1 VSRGDEGTDHTES
14 QLTALKGICLSPL
27 GRVHCPRMPDILTA
41 APAAR
46 SYGRGMRLQELA
58 GKVAIVTGGAGGIGR
73 ATGELL
79 VAEGASVVIA
89 DVDVDRGREVAA
101 QIGEAA
107 DFKQT
112 DVSDAD
118 EVQALVDFAVDRF
131 GGLDIMFNNA
141 GIGSALK
148 RFLPDDLEDFS
159 RIMSVNLFGV
169 IAGSQRAARYMKDHG
184 GGSIINNASIA
195 AVNAGTG
202 MISYRASKAAVAH
215 ATKCMAIDLAPYG
228 IRVNCLTPAHIRTG
242 ITTYEMGP
250 VLRYM
255 QPLEREAQPE
265 DVANAVVFLASERAA
280 QVTGI
285 VLPIDGGTTAGPPY
299 AQTKLIMSTAK
310 PPEEATTGTP

>member
-1 VSRGDEGTDHTES
+1 M
-14 QLTALKGICLSPL
+14 KG
-27 GRVHCPRMPDILTA
+27 
-41 APAAR
+41 
-46 SYGRGMRLQELA
+46 QELTDR
-58 GKVAIVTGGAGGIGR
+58 VAIVTGGAGGIGR
-73 ATGELL
+73 ATAELL
-79 VAEGASVVIA
+79 VVEGAKVVIA
-89 DVDVDRGREVAA
+89 DVDMDRGEAVAA
-101 QIGEAA
+101 HIGEDAA
-107 DFKQT
+107 FKQT
-112 DVSDAD
+112 DVSDA
-118 EVQALVDFAVDRF
+118 EQVQDLVDFATERF

-148 RFLPDDLEDFS
+148 RFLRDDLEDFS

-169 IAGSQRAARYMKDHG
+169 LVGAQRAARYMKDNG
-184 GGSIINNASIA
+184 GGCIINNASIA

-202 MISYRASKAAVAH
+202 MMSYRASKAAVAH
-215 ATKCMAIDLAPYG
+215 VTKCMAIDLAPYG

-265 DVANAVVFLASERAA
+265 DVANAVVFLASDRAA

-285 VLPIDGGTTAGPPY
+285 VFPIDGGTTAGPPY

-310 PPEEATTGTP
+310 PPDGSTTAGS

>member
-1 VSRGDEGTDHTES
+1 MER
-14 QLTALKGICLSPL
+14 
-27 GRVHCPRMPDILTA
+27 
-41 APAAR
+41 
-46 SYGRGMRLQELA
+46 QELV
-58 GKVAIVTGGAGGIGR
+58 GKVAVVTGGAGGIGS
-73 ATGELL
+73 ATAQLL
-79 VAEGASVVIA
+79 AAEGAMVVISDIDA
-89 DVDVDRGREVAA
+89 ERGREVAA
-101 QIGEAA
+101 RLGDAT
-107 DFKQT
+107 DFFQT
-112 DVSDAD
+112 DVSDQD
-118 EVQALVDFAVDRF
+118 QVQALVEFAVERF

-141 GIGSALK
+141 GIGSPLK

-169 IAGSQRAARYMKDHG
+169 IVGAQRAGRYMKEHG

-228 IRVNCLTPAHIRTG
+228 IRVNCLTPADIRTA

-299 AQTKLIMSTAK
+299 AQTKLIMSTGKADRSV
-310 PPEEATTGTP
+310 